1 MLDVAINHIEELK
14 KKFNSIWFQEKYK
27 FYNYDMWFN
36 NVEVDDNTWNRHQ
49 FVSLNNN
56 GEIIGYIAYQVERQ
70 THNASKLA
78 IINFTDNKIV
88 FGRDLKQVL
97 VDIFEKFKFNKLSF
111 SVVIGNPIEKSYD
124 KMVKKYGGCV
134 VGVAANETKLYD
146 NEWYPVKYYEILRE
160 NYMRKVHP
168 ELFEAK
174 EELFIYNCA
183 KTILYPPENFIPY
196 NCCEGYKTSVQVDD
210 CLSEEIKDLWSKGI
224 KTTGCCCGHG
234 MNLGFIEVTDDCIKA
249 MEELG
254 YVHYVYRSEYGGKER
269 KDAFIPKSYG
279 HNYNGFSNGHKG

>member
-1 MLDVAINHIEELK
+1 MLDVAINHIDELK

-124 KMVKKYGGCV
+124 KMVKKCGGCI

-146 NEWYPVKYYEILRE
+146 NEYYPVKYYEILKE
-160 NYMRKVHP
+160 NYLMRVYP
-168 ELFEAK
+168 ELYK
-174 EELFIYNCA
+174 SNLYIYNCV
-183 KTILYPPENFIPY
+183 KTILIPPKNLIKEN
-196 NCCEGYKTSVQVDD
+196 CTDEYKTSIQVDD
-210 CLSEEIKDLWSKGI
+210 CISEEIKDLWSKGI

-234 MNLGFIEVTDDCIKA
+234 MNLGFIQVTDDCIKT
-249 MEELG
+249 MEKLG
-254 YVHYVYRSEYGGKER
+254 YDHYVYDSDYGGIQR

-279 HNYNGFSNGHKG
+279 HNYIGFSNGHKG

>member
-1 MLDVAINHIEELK
+1 MLDVAINHIDELK

-49 FVSLNNN
+49 FVSVDKD
-56 GEIIGYIAYQVERQ
+56 GEIIGYIAYKVERQ

-124 KMVKKYGGCV
+124 KMVKKYGGRI

-146 NEWYPVKYYEILRE
+146 NEYYPVKYYEILKE
-160 NYMRKVHP
+160 NYLMRVYP
-168 ELFEAK
+168 ELHK
-174 EELFIYNCA
+174 SNLYIYNCA
-183 KTILYPPENFIPY
+183 KTILTPPKNLIKEN
-196 NCCEGYKTSVQVDD
+196 CTDEYKTSIQVDD
-210 CLSEEIKDLWSKGI
+210 CISEEIKDLWSKGI

-234 MNLGFIEVTDDCIKA
+234 MNLGFIQVTDDCIKD
-249 MEELG
+249 MEKLE
-254 YVHYVYRSEYGGKER
+254 YIHYVYRSEYGGKER

-279 HNYNGFSNGHKG
+279 HNYVGYSNGYKG